1 MKIGL
6 NIGHFGTKGAIG
18 YLDESTLNQ
27 AVYDALKPKLERA
40 GHTVV
45 SCNDATPKDYVSA
58 TKVANQYNLDLLIS
72 IHFNSSGT
80 PSATG
85 TEVLYRKGDNNGK
98 TYAKKLSKAIAE
110 KLGVKNRGAKATSNT
125 YIVNNSKASCVLIE
139 PLFVSNKS
147 DCEKYSAETISD
159 AVAECF
165 GYKGWKAM
173 LESGNDIIWELM
185 NGQYKVEI
193 TDVPRAVKS
202 LDKAKYNAD
211 FSPLYWILYKLV
223 NGNG

>member
-1 MKIGL
+1 MNIGL

-18 YLDESTLNQ
+18 YLDEVVLNNE
-27 AVYDALKPKLERA
+27 VYNALKPKLEAA

-72 IHFNSSGT
+72 IHFNSSDK

-85 TEVLYRKGDNNGK
+85 TEVLYLKGSSKGK
-98 TYAKKLSKAIAE
+98 EYAEKLSKAISSE
-110 KLGVKNRGAKATSNT
+110 LGVQNRGAKTTNVH
-125 YIVNNSKASCVLIE
+125 IVDNSKAPCVLIE

-147 DCEKYSAETISD
+147 DCEKYSAEKISD

-165 GYKGWKAM
+165 GYRKWDKKI
-173 LESGNDIIWELM
+173 ETGNDIIWELM
-185 NGQYKVEI
+185 NGKHKIEI
-193 TDVPRAVKS
+193 TDVPRAVKAV
-202 LDKAKYNAD
+202 DKAKYNAD
-211 FSPLYWILYKLV
+211 FSSLYWILYKLI
-223 NGNG
+223 NGNN